1 MGNSLMS
8 RIDGMGSRID
18 NLEKSIGDLVD
29 QSGLSD
35 ADPSLSSSAAAAAA
49 ASASSASTNVMM
61 KKKQQLVEKN
71 LA

>member
-1 MGNSLMS
+1 MS

-49 ASASSASTNVMM
+49 AASASSASTNVMM

>member
-1 MGNSLMS
+1 MS